1 MKTKISLGLIT
12 LLLLFSCTNLAD
24 VYRRLDDHDARLKKL
39 ETLTADANKTIES
52 LKKLID
58 AESQKIS
65 IVSYTPLQDGKGYKL
80 VMSDGSEII
89 LNNGVD
95 GKTPMIGTKEVDGV
109 LYWTLDGELMR
120 DTDGNPIPVE
130 GHDGQPGITPKLRV
144 NADGNWEVS
153 LDNGKKWE
161 LVKDVNGKPVKAVG
175 TDATSDLKI
184 TDNGDGTITIIFNG
198 MTFVI
203 PSIKGEDPTP
213 EPLPENRP
221 SPLAYVAE
229 YNLADLNGT
238 FETEHDITGKHL
250 FTWNDAVNY
259 FSSPKNLSGNRYH
272 LASKEE
278 WNAIIPDSY
287 QYIHFENELMRELT
301 ETEVTIAG
309 KMYKMTGTFISTN
322 NITYA
327 TLTYQSSNEDPLFVV
342 AKYNLQN
349 DNKFFQIQMQ
359 TVTSLPSLDDIAIEE
374 YWASTKD
381 TVTRL
386 FPMTGGKYS
395 GNNLIGQGV
404 FGCYW
409 CSSEHI
415 SDAGYYVNF
424 GTSGSA
430 IPYSEKSYSYSIRL
444 FSENP

>member
-1 MKTKISLGLIT
+1 MKTKFSLGLIT
-12 LLLLFSCTNLAD
+12 LLLLVSCTNLDD
-24 VYRRLDDHDARLKKL
+24 VYRRLDDHDARIKKL
-39 ETLTADANKTIES
+39 ETLTADANKTIAS
-52 LKKLID
+52 LQKLVD
-58 AESQKIS
+58 AQAQKIS
-65 IVSYTPLQDGKGYKL
+65 IVSYTALPKNEGYKL

-89 LNNGVD
+89 LKHGKD
-95 GKTPMIGTKEVDGV
+95 GKTPSVGIEEVDGV

-120 DTDGNPIPVE
+120 DAAANPIRVKGE
-130 GHDGQPGITPKLRV
+130 DGKAGVTPQLRV

-153 LDNGKKWE
+153 LDGGVKWE

-175 TDATSDLKI
+175 TDAASDLKI

-203 PSIKGEDPTP
+203 PSVKPIPTP
-213 EPLPENRP
+213 QPENRP

-259 FSSPKNLSGNRYH
+259 FRSPSDLDGNKYH

-278 WNAIIPDSY
+278 WNAIIPDNY
-287 QYIHFENELMRELT
+287 QYVDFENNLKRELT
-301 ETEVTIAG
+301 ETEVSIA
-309 KMYKMTGTFISTN
+309 KKKYKMTGTFISDN
-322 NITYA
+322 NNAYA
-327 TLTYQSSNEDPLFVV
+327 TLTYQTSNENPLFVV

-349 DNKFFQIQMQ
+349 EDKLFQIQMQ
-359 TVTSLPSLDDIAIEE
+359 TVSALPSLDDIANEE

-381 TVTRL
+381 TVTRS
-386 FPMTGGKYS
+386 FPMAGGKY
-395 GNNLIGQGV
+395 NANRLIGQGV

-424 GTSGSA
+424 GRFGSA
-430 IPYSEKSYSYSIRL
+430 THYSEKRYGYSIRL